1 MMIRYVAT
9 LMFAFSAVALGASG
23 NISKVNSS
31 IRIDDGGQA
40 GDVSTVNGSIT
51 IGRDASVRE
60 AGTVNGSIRLDER
73 ASAESVGTVNGAVTL
88 GEGALVE
95 EDVSAVNG
103 KLTIRRGARVGGR
116 LENVN
121 GEFLLEGA
129 TVGGGI
135 ETVNGDIVVGAGS
148 RVDGGITVEDT
159 NSWKWRS
166 MSRNPRLT
174 IESGAVVNGPLRFER
189 EVDLYLGDGV
199 VTGPVEGVEPRR
211 YPIGGADA
219 G

>member
-1 MMIRYVAT
+1 MIRYVAT
-9 LMFAFSAVALGASG
+9 LVFAFSAVALGASG

-51 IGRDASVRE
+51 IGRNASVRE
-60 AGTVNGSIRLDER
+60 VDTVNGSIRLDER
-73 ASAESVGTVNGAVTL
+73 ASAASVGTVNGTVML
-88 GEGALVE
+88 GEGARVN

-103 KLTIRRGARVGGR
+103 NLTMRPGAAVGGR

-121 GEFLLEGA
+121 GEFRLEGA
-129 TVGGGI
+129 TVGRGI
-135 ETVNGDIVVGAGS
+135 ETVNGDIVVGVGS
-148 RVDGGITVEDT
+148 RIEGGITVEAT

-166 MSRNPRLT
+166 KSRNPRLT

-189 EVDLYLGDGV
+189 EVDLYLGEGV

-211 YPIGGADA
+211 YPIGAAGA